1 MDKAFFVWCLTL
13 FSLIFTP
20 YAGEE
25 NEKLLGLLDTVG
37 LVSTLG
43 ELILQVEQ
51 FSIECRK

>member
-1 MDKAFFVWCLTL
+1 MVRNFI
-13 FSLIFTP
+13 FSYFTP

-37 LVSTLG
+37 LVSTLV
-43 ELILQVEQ
+43 ELILQVEE